1 MTQAQE
7 DLAARVEKLEQG
19 VEVAANLAKEVQAL
33 RVEVE
38 NWEAWANAAVADLQ
52 LGLTRLRIGAGG
64 SVSFLDRSWVERA
77 DREQKE
83 AAEKHRLQTERL
95 QDMHLFGLGRRW
107 SVARLNYELR
117 TLLDRD
123 EWKLDGDAW
132 LAWLE
137 RHSAD
142 A

>member
-52 LGLTRLRIGAGG
+52 LGLTRLGIGAGR

-117 TLLDRD
+117 TLLDHD

>member
-1 MTQAQE
+1 MC
-7 DLAARVEKLEQG
+7 R
-19 VEVAANLAKEVQAL
+19 
-33 RVEVE
+33 
-38 NWEAWANAAVADLQ
+38 
-52 LGLTRLRIGAGG
+52 
-64 SVSFLDRSWVERA
+64 FFDRSWVERA